1 MLSIDLLRVTIV
13 ALVVVVGLSA
23 CGPGP
28 AMPGTPAT
36 SAELPSEVETAV
48 EEALSAQTG
57 IPVEEIEV
65 VEAEQ
70 REWPDACLG
79 LGEEDEA
86 CAQVITPGWEIT
98 VRAGGDDYVFRTDEE
113 GDAIRMEQ

>member
-36 SAELPSEVETAV
+36 PAELPSEVETAV

>member
-1 MLSIDLLRVTIV
+1 MTFRELLQVMIV
-13 ALVVVVGLSA
+13 ALVVAVGSSA

-28 AMPGTPAT
+28 ETPA
-36 SAELPSEVETAV
+36 SQIELPSGVETAV
-48 EEALSAQTG
+48 KEALSSQ
-57 IPVEEIEV
+57 IDVPVEEIEV

-70 REWPDACLG
+70 REWSDACLG
-79 LGEEDEA
+79 LGKADEA

-98 VRAGGDDYVFRTDEE
+98 VRAGGEEYVFRTDEE